1 MCEIPSPIPDLD
13 AALLRLL
20 RQVPA
25 GRVTTYGLLAEAL
38 GNRVAARWVG
48 QFLRQHEHD
57 AACPCHRVV
66 RAGGILASSE
76 ALPLAKKA
84 RRLAAEGVEIEG
96 GRVDLKRFGFSQF
109 VSDRPLETLREI
121 QQAVARQVSLEPPRS
136 VPTVVGGVDLSYPS
150 QDEAVAA
157 YTLVEVESGQLLWS
171 TTMAHPVTFPYIVSY
186 LTFREVPILTALLD
200 AVRSAGK
207 LADMVLVD
215 GSGILHPRHVG
226 SASHL
231 GVVASVATIGV
242 TKNLLVGQVD
252 LDDMAPGESRAVIH
266 RGQTIGVALRSSAR
280 SRRPIF
286 ISPGHRVNLPL
297 AEDLVR
303 RLLRGRRLPEPLY
316 WADRLSRSAGKGDSN
331 GY

>member
-1 MCEIPSPIPDLD
+1 MCEKFSQIPDLE

-48 QFLRQHEHD
+48 LILGQHKHD

-66 RAGGILASSE
+66 HAGGTVSSSV
-76 ALPLAKKA
+76 ALPSDKKA
-84 RRLAAEGVEIEG
+84 RRLEAEGVEIEG

-109 VSDRPLETLREI
+109 ASDRPLETLREV
-121 QQAVARQVSLEPPRS
+121 QQAVARQVSLEPPRW
-136 VPTVVGGVDLSYPS
+136 VPKVVGGVDLSYPS
-150 QDEAVAA
+150 QDEAVAGYA
-157 YTLVEVESGQLLWS
+157 LVDVESGQLLWS
-171 TTMAHPVTFPYIVSY
+171 MTMSHPVAFPYIVSY
-186 LTFREVPILTALLD
+186 LTFREVPVMAALLD

-207 LADMVLVD
+207 LAEMVLVD

-252 LDDMAPGESRAVIH
+252 LEGMAPGESRPVVH
-266 RGQTIGVALRSSAR
+266 QGQAIGVALRSSAR
-280 SRRPIF
+280 SHRPIF
-286 ISPGHRVNLPL
+286 ISPGHRVNLVL

-316 WADRLSRSAGKGDSN
+316 WADRLSRSAGQGASD

>member
-1 MCEIPSPIPDLD
+1 MSEAFSQIPDLD

-20 RQVPA
+20 RQIPT

-57 AACPCHRVV
+57 HSCPCHRVIQT
-66 RAGGILASSE
+66 GGAVGACVPLTSE
-76 ALPLAKKA
+76 TKA

-96 GRVDLKRFGFSQF
+96 GRIDLKRFGFSQF
-109 VSDRPLETLREI
+109 ISDRPLETLREI
-121 QQAVARQVSLEPPRS
+121 QQAVAKRVSLQGLPRF
-136 VPTVVGGVDLSYPS
+136 PKVVGGVDLSYPRLN
-150 QDEAVAA
+150 EAVAA
-157 YTLVEVESGQLLWS
+157 YTLVDVDGGHLLWS
-171 TTMAHPVTFPYIVSY
+171 MTLDHPVTFPYIASY
-186 LTFREVPILTALLD
+186 LTFREVPIMAALID

-207 LADMVLVD
+207 LADVVLVD
-215 GSGILHPRHVG
+215 GSGILHQRHAG

-242 TKNLLVGQVD
+242 TKSLLVGRVD
-252 LDDMAPGESRAVIH
+252 LDGMAPGESRPVVHQGQAV
-266 RGQTIGVALRSSAR
+266 GVALRSSAR

-286 ISPGHRVNLPL
+286 ISPGHRVNLAL

-316 WADRLSRSAGKGDSN
+316 WADRLSRSAGKGELDDS
-331 GY
+331 

>member
-1 MCEIPSPIPDLD
+1 MCENFSPIPDLD

-48 QFLRQHEHD
+48 HFLRQHEHD
-57 AACPCHRVV
+57 AMCACHRVV
-66 RAGGILASSE
+66 RAGGAVASSV
-76 ALPLAKKA
+76 ALPSAKKA

-109 VSDRPLETLREI
+109 VGDRPLETLREI
-121 QQAVARQVSLEPPRS
+121 QQAVARQVSLEPPS
-136 VPTVVGGVDLSYPS
+136 CVPTVVGGVDLSYPS

-171 TTMAHPVTFPYIVSY
+171 TTMSRPVAFPYIVSY
-186 LTFREVPILTALLD
+186 LTFREVPVLTALLD

-207 LADMVLVD
+207 LADVVLVD
-215 GSGILHPRHVG
+215 GSGILHPCHVG

-252 LDDMAPGESRAVIH
+252 LDDMTPGESRPVSH

-316 WADRLSRSAGKGDSN
+316 WADRLSRSAGKGDLN